1 MNVIARGAWSGY
13 AAGRRAGA
21 RRRSEWCAMSFSR
34 PARVIIFILICV
46 PIAVCGGG
54 STAPTPTAGP
64 APTPAAD
71 GAIGTTGGNVSL
83 LGGTVRLAIP
93 AGALTSTL
101 TFSARA
107 STAPPL
113 DPWSVGG
120 SIVEIQP
127 SGTTFASPA
136 SLTLRYQGNLR
147 PSGTAPQ
154 DLRVHR
160 FNGSSWQSLGG
171 TNDVAGLEATA
182 PITGA
187 GIYSVRWTGPT
198 GPCVLPEDR
207 QFDFWLGEWN
217 LNEITAG
224 GDVFHGTNNITRDD
238 TGCVLDE
245 DYRSGGQGRSVSLY
259 SRIDGRWHQTYTD
272 SMGNRLIL
280 IGAFDG
286 GRMLLTAG
294 ATRSFW
300 QPVDRNTV
308 RFVQEQSRDG
318 GQTWTPFFDSRY
330 TRR

>member
-1 MNVIARGAWSGY
+1 MTRTK
-13 AAGRRAGA
+13 
-21 RRRSEWCAMSFSR
+21 
-34 PARVIIFILICV
+34 PAILAVVAVVCV
-46 PIAVCGGG
+46 TGPGCGGG
-54 STAPTPTAGP
+54 SAAPTPTAGVSP
-64 APTPAAD
+64 APASD
-71 GAIGTTGGNVSL
+71 GAIGVTGGNVSL

-93 AGALTSTL
+93 AGAL
-101 TFSARA
+101 A
-107 STAPPL
+107 STVALSASASGALPL

-127 SGTTFASPA
+127 SGTTFTSPA
-136 SLTLRYQGNLR
+136 SLTLRYQASLR

-171 TNDVAGLEATA
+171 ANDVAGLEATA

-198 GPCVLPEDR
+198 GPCALPEDR

-217 LNEITAG
+217 LTEITPR
-224 GDVFHGTNNITRDD
+224 GDVFHGTNNITRDE

-259 SRIDGRWHQTYTD
+259 SRIDGRWHQTYID

-280 IGAFDG
+280 IGSFEG
-286 GRMLLTAG
+286 GRMLLNAG